1 MASGFGKALTG
12 ALETK
17 IKSKSQ
23 PNLREYIYIYT
34 HIDTITYLTMGTLSY
49 LVGSLK
55 HTHVVAGFSEITV
68 VALFAPLPLFL
79 SSLSLAVQGNASWI
93 SVPLNV
99 FF

>member
-1 MASGFGKALTG
+1 MARDA
-12 ALETK
+12 K
-17 IKSKSQ
+17 ILKILFIIMKRFD
-23 PNLREYIYIYT
+23 LIREYIYIYT

-79 SSLSLAVQGNASWI
+79 SSLSLAVQGNASLI